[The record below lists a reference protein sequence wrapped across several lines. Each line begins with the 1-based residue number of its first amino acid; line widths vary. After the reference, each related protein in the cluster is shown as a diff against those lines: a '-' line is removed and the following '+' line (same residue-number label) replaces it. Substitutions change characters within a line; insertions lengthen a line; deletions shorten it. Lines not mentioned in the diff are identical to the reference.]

1 MRWEQQAGQQVGD
14 GAGLPNWAL
23 LTTQAHKQHR
33 GWESSSS
40 RLQKQRWPQLP
51 QPRSRKISGGTT
63 VCEVSHQVSPPLISF
78 SKALSRSWNNMKR
91 IAKVGKGREGRVQP
105 SLGERVLPRP
115 PVLTHPPLDHG
126 HGQGCPITTNA
137 SSTRGTYYSLLSF
150 CKCSPFQSC
159 PYLEAIGQLP

>member
-1 MRWEQQAGQQVGD
+1 MRWEQAGQQVGD

-63 VCEVSHQVSPPLISF
+63 VCEVSHQVSSLLISF
-78 SKALSRSWNNMKR
+78 LARKLEQYDAY
-91 IAKVGKGREGRVQP
+91 REGGEGEGVQ
-105 SLGERVLPRP
+105 SATLLGGKSAAQA
-115 PVLTHPPLDHG
+115 TGAD
-126 HGQGCPITTNA
+126 
-137 SSTRGTYYSLLSF
+137 SSPT
-150 CKCSPFQSC
+150 
-159 PYLEAIGQLP
+159 

>member
-14 GAGLPNWAL
+14 GAGSPNWAL
-23 LTTQAHKQHR
+23 LTTQAHKQHT
-33 GWESSSS
+33 GWESSSG

-63 VCEVSHQVSPPLISF
+63 VCEVSHQVSPLLISF
-78 SKALSRSWNNMKR
+78 IKALSKSWNNITR
-91 IAKVGKGREGRVQP
+91 IEKAGKGRESRVQP

-126 HGQGCPITTNA
+126 QMDKAVLSPPMQVQQKGPTTD
-137 SSTRGTYYSLLSF
+137 Y
-150 CKCSPFQSC
+150 SPFANAA
-159 PYLEAIGQLP
+159 LFRVVHI